1 MKIVSF
7 NQMKNHSAK
16 HFKHLKR
23 NVSQLRTNK
32 LPKKQMLDVETKL
45 NNVLG
50 IGDDF

>member
-7 NQMKNHSAK
+7 NQMKNHSSK

-32 LPKKQMLDVETKL
+32 LTKRQMLDVETKL
-45 NNVLG
+45 NRVLG